1 MGNGHVGTVGRKRV
15 GWIERVTLTYTCHPV
30 LNRQRVGSCCVDREL
45 SSGLCDDPEGW
56 MGLGG
61 RLQRE
66 GIHVYLQ
73 PIHIV
78 VRQKPATL

>member
-45 SSGLCDDPEGW
+45 SLGLMTKRGEKGEWEKGPR
-56 MGLGG
+56 G
-61 RLQRE
+61 RE
-66 GIHVYLQ
+66 YMY
-73 PIHIV
+73 
-78 VRQKPATL
+78 TYS